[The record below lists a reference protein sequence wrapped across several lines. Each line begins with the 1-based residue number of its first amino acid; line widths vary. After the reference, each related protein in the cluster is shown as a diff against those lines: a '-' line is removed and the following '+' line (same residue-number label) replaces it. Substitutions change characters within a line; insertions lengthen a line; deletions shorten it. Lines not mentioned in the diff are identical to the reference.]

1 MGEQV
6 VVKIIE
12 VEDKLALYCHYRGQ
26 TNVQPC
32 FIELDLE
39 DGKLSADYDGEI
51 GGAVP
56 FNVWHR
62 RALRWEV
69 PLMTADAVNGLME
82 AILPLAQRI
91 FDGAEIEWD
100 GSNLV
105 GVYDADADAAIEEIE
120 RICATAESDLE
131 VWEASE
137 WLGAAEDELGVTADM
152 DDDALDDL
160 AEEIW
165 DNALD
170 EGILLEDTLDYLRR
184 VRNALREEEEDED

>member
-1 MGEQV
+1 MNMK
-6 VVKIIE
+6 VKIAE
-12 VEDKLALYCHYRGQ
+12 VEGQFVLYCHYRGQ
-26 TNVQPC
+26 TQIQPC

-39 DGKLSADYDGEI
+39 DGTLSADYDGEI

-56 FNVWHR
+56 FSVWHR
-62 RALRWEV
+62 RAIRWGI

-82 AILPLAQRI
+82 TILPLAQRV

-105 GVYDADADAAIEEIE
+105 GVYNDDADAAIEEIE
-120 RICATAESDLE
+120 RICGAEEGDLE

-137 WLGAAEDELGVTADM
+137 WLSAAEDELGVTADM
-152 DDDALDDL
+152 DDDALNEL
-160 AEEIW
+160 ADELE

-170 EGILLEDTLDYLRR
+170 DGILLEDTVDYLRR
-184 VRNALREEEEDED
+184 VRDALRDEDAEA